1 MAGALDSGAAPYLAT
16 EIKRRIGE
24 DNPAANAM
32 AHAVLGAVTAR
43 LNGQSPLAGGLGA
56 GGGELA
62 ARVIA
67 RRLFPGKDPD
77 ALSETEKQQVSA
89 LSQLAAGIAGGLAT
103 GDTAGGLTGAQA
115 GRNAVENNFLDVAQ
129 LEDFAHRAK
138 VGTGEERKKVIR
150 DMVDTN
156 VRQQDEIREVCT
168 TSPQQCQ
175 QRYGYLLDEWE
186 LFDDTI
192 KGLAK
197 DKSLPDDFRDYMP
210 AVYMSDVDA
219 GGIVAEHG
227 WTKRFEA
234 LGFDTDTARVMAA
247 TLPAVVSSVG
257 GGGSKG
263 INKGAGKKSGVGGGV
278 DGIFPKDKTTSR
290 GPATL
295 GGSKKEKLINPDN
308 NEAVANHTVVSSG
321 KALKIWKPNS
331 IYEVSRA
338 DGTKSVTYYDDR
350 GRTFSREDYG
360 QQKTHGKLG
369 YDENGRVPPHEHR
382 IIYND
387 RGYVDKKYYRELDV
401 NGNPVGPWV
410 LDGK

>member
-1 MAGALDSGAAPYLAT
+1 
-16 EIKRRIGE
+16 
-24 DNPAANAM
+24 
-32 AHAVLGAVTAR
+32 AHAVLGAVTAQ

-67 RRLFPGKDPD
+67 RQLFPGKDPD

-103 GDTAGGLTGAQA
+103 GDAAGGVTGAQA
-115 GRNAVENNFLDVAQ
+115 GRNAVENNFLDVVQ

-138 VGTGEERKKVIR
+138 VGTGEERQKVIR

-156 VRQQDEIREVCT
+156 VRQQDEIKEVCAK
-168 TSPQQCQ
+168 SPQQCQ

-192 KGLAK
+192 KRLAK

-234 LGFDTDTARVMAA
+234 MGFDADTARVMAA

-257 GGGSKG
+257 GGKVG
-263 INKGAGKKSGVGGGV
+263 KGAGGGPAQKSAVTPKSQVGRVSKGNKNEITSVETGVRSDYQELIKNAERISTAKPGKQFTAPRDLNEQILWNKVKGAPAYGQALV
-278 DGIFPKDKTTSR
+278 DMNNDKNFPKEAGFQKMQMTHELPD
-290 GPATL
+290 
-295 GGSKKEKLINPDN
+295 GSNITI
-308 NEAVANHTVVSSG
+308 HYQY
-321 KALKIWKPNS
+321 NS
-331 IYEVSRA
+331 ISGRAYDIKITTPKRSELQPGVSIR
-338 DGTKSVTYYDDR
+338 DR
-350 GRTFSREDYG
+350 R
-360 QQKTHGKLG
+360 K
-369 YDENGRVPPHEHR
+369 
-382 IIYND
+382 
-387 RGYVDKKYYRELDV
+387 
-401 NGNPVGPWV
+401 
-410 LDGK
+410 